1 VIQDLYTEK
10 LAYFKQNEKPEVV
23 LLVVDNPERIKVILA
38 WTNLN
43 IKHTEKL
50 TELKSESE
58 NEVWDWLWENARY
71 SKKELIEKSGVPL
84 SEMGLGN
91 KMKPLI
97 GNRILYPDGT
107 VNSFIQRYLR
117 EQVVKLFET
126 KPKRTT
132 KKSPE

>member
-1 VIQDLYTEK
+1 MIQDLYTEK